1 MRSTRSVVTKT
12 CLLLLTAATAM
23 AWSAAARADYIWMQR
38 DGNGAHAYIGELERP
53 LTPAAGGLTT
63 LRAYLADGMAN
74 GKDLPLAVQDRDYA
88 ITAPASGDIRVLA
101 SRVSADGVLHY
112 YQARYGRTETKPVN
126 DLELVP
132 TTANGNTFKLIWKGN
147 VVPASQV
154 NVVTSAGWRRTLKPA
169 ADGAVTLATP
179 FPGLYVL
186 EITARL
192 NGSVTVDGKQYE
204 NVHHTATL
212 SFEVGS

>member
-1 MRSTRSVVTKT
+1 MRFTRSAFTNT
-12 CLLLLTAATAM
+12 SLLLMTALAAM
-23 AWSAAARADYIWMQR
+23 ALSTAARADYVWLQR
-38 DGNGAHAYIGELERP
+38 DGDSTRAYIGELEKP
-53 LTPAAGGLTT
+53 LAPAAST
-63 LRAYLADGMAN
+63 LATPRAYLADG
-74 GKDLPLAVQDRDYA
+74 KDLPLTVQAQDYA
-88 ITAPASGDIRVLA
+88 ISAPATGDVRVLA
-101 SRVSADGVLHY
+101 SRVSQDGVLHY
-112 YQARYGRTETKPVN
+112 YQARYGRAETKPVN

-132 TTANGNTFKLIWKGN
+132 VTANGNTFKLIWKGN

-169 ADGAVTLATP
+169 ADGSIVLSTP
-179 FPGLYVL
+179 FPGLYIL

-192 NGSVTVDGKQYE
+192 NGSVKVDGKQYD

>member
-1 MRSTRSVVTKT
+1 MRSTRSVFTKT

-23 AWSAAARADYIWMQR
+23 TWSAAARADYVWMQR

-53 LTPAAGGLTT
+53 LAPAAST
-63 LRAYLADGMAN
+63 LATPRAYLADG
-74 GKDLPLAVQDRDYA
+74 KDLPLTVQERDYA
-88 ITAPASGDIRVLA
+88 ITAPATGDIRVLA

-212 SFEVGS
+212 SFEAGS